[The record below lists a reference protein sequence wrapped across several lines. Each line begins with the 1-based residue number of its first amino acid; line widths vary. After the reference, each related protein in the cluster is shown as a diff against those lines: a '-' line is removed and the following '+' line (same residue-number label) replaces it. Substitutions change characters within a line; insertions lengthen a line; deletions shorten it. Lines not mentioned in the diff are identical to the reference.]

1 MRARKAVA
9 AALIALGLTG
19 CQNGLLTRED
29 VGAIGGA
36 IAGGLLGSQ
45 IGSGTGQTVAIIGGT
60 LAGTIIGRRLA
71 QQSSLLSE
79 GNQGRAA
86 QAEQQALSDN
96 RTTAWSGSGEGADVH
111 GEVAP
116 LRSFTRDG
124 RTCREY
130 THTITTPT
138 NRDVERGIACQRP
151 DGEWELVQS

>member
-1 MRARKAVA
+1 MSARKAVA

-36 IAGGLLGSQ
+36 VVGGLLGAQ
-45 IGSGTGQTVAIIGGT
+45 IGSGTGQTAAIIGGT

-71 QQSSLLSE
+71 QQSSLLGE

-86 QAEQQALSDN
+86 LAEQQALSDN
-96 RTTAWSGSGEGADVH
+96 KTTTWSGSGEDVH

-138 NRDVERGIACQRP
+138 NRDVERGVACQRP

>member
-1 MRARKAVA
+1 MSAGKAVTT
-9 AALIALGLTG
+9 ALIALCLAS
-19 CQNGLLTRED
+19 CENGLLTRED

-36 IAGGLLGSQ
+36 VVGGLLGAQ
-45 IGSGTGQTVAIIGGT
+45 IGSGTGRTAATIGGAM
-60 LAGTIIGRRLA
+60 AGTIVGRRLA
-71 QQSSLLSE
+71 QRSNLVSE
-79 GNQGRAA
+79 PNQGRAA
-86 QAEQQALSDN
+86 LAEQQALTDNKTATWNASD
-96 RTTAWSGSGEGADVH
+96 EDVQ

-116 LRSFTRDG
+116 VRTFTRDG

>member
-1 MRARKAVA
+1 MRAGKAVT
-9 AALIALGLTG
+9 AALVALCLAG
-19 CQNGLLTRED
+19 CENGLLTRED

-36 IAGGLLGSQ
+36 VVGGLLGAQ
-45 IGSGTGQTVAIIGGT
+45 IGSGTGQTAATIGGAM
-60 LAGTIIGRRLA
+60 AGTIIGRRLA
-71 QQSSLLSE
+71 QRSKLVSE
-79 GNQGRAA
+79 PNQGRAA
-86 QAEQQALSDN
+86 LAEQQALTDNKTTTWSASD
-96 RTTAWSGSGEGADVH
+96 EDVQ

-116 LRSFTRDG
+116 IRSFTRDG